1 MALFA
6 AALFVRFLLEP
17 LSGYVGKQFYK
28 KTFQQ
33 TFLYQIMAEIKSKGE
48 LLLLLAA
55 CAILV
60 ESIVPPLVS
69 VSKDAVHRTVKA
81 LLSLIFVGAITH
93 SGFKLKDQL
102 MKEELWKT
110 EITAGSVVS

>member
-1 MALFA
+1 M
-6 AALFVRFLLEP
+6 FV
-17 LSGYVGKQFYK
+17 Q
-28 KTFQQ
+28 
-33 TFLYQIMAEIKSKGE
+33 
-48 LLLLLAA
+48 
-55 CAILV
+55 
-60 ESIVPPLVS
+60 
-69 VSKDAVHRTVKA
+69 DAVHRTVKA